1 MPSAEGIYIEITV
14 SDFFNHKKI
23 RWETC
28 ISNRG
33 RWMVLFFLLVDL
45 LMMVFFFT
53 SDIPLIRL
61 MFYYSFYVRENTEF
75 LLQKFLAD
83 NILPCLP

>member
-1 MPSAEGIYIEITV
+1 
-14 SDFFNHKKI
+14 
-23 RWETC
+23 
-28 ISNRG
+28 
-33 RWMVLFFLLVDL
+33 MVLFFLLVDL